1 MKKENIIKMLISI
14 LKGKR
19 ISGVIIA
26 LGLIILTAS
35 ISSPYFLT
43 AYNLKAV
50 IRSLAFVG
58 IVAIGQACLLLLGEI
73 DLSVGSIAGLCGV
86 IGGILMVNVG
96 INPYLSFILCLFLG
110 AILGFIN
117 GFIVVNLKLNAL
129 IVTIGTAGIYKG
141 INLVI
146 SQGRAITG
154 IPKEIYFL
162 GQGYLFNLPIPFVIM
177 FIVLVL
183 IVFLTKYTPFGRYMY
198 AIGNSKE
205 ASWIL
210 GIKVSFIRISTFMIT
225 GLLAALA
232 GMIMVAR
239 LGSSQPAIGELWV
252 LNSIAAAVIGG
263 VALTG
268 GVGNPAGALI
278 GAAMIGV
285 IENMIVLYGVSVYWQ
300 TAVSGAI
307 IVGAVALDSISR
319 MSALRRK
326 NK

>member
-1 MKKENIIKMLISI
+1 MKKENVIKMLGSI
-14 LKGKR
+14 LKGKQ
-19 ISGVIIA
+19 ISGIMAVLGLMIIIA
-26 LGLIILTAS
+26 SL
-35 ISSPYFLT
+35 SSPYFLT

-50 IRSLAFVG
+50 IRSLAFVS
-58 IVAIGQACLLLLGEI
+58 IVAIGQGCLLLLGEI
-73 DLSVGSIAGLCGV
+73 DLSVGSVAGLCGV
-86 IGGILMVNVG
+86 IGGILMVHVG
-96 INPYLSFILCLFLG
+96 INPYLSLILSLLLG
-110 AILGFIN
+110 AILGMLN
-117 GFIVVNLKLNAL
+117 GLITVHLKLSSL

-146 SQGRAITG
+146 SEGRAITD

-162 GQGYLFNLPIPFVIM
+162 GQGYLFNIPLPFIIM
-177 FIVLVL
+177 LIVLVL

-198 AIGNSKE
+198 AVGNSKE

-210 GIKVSFIRISTFMIT
+210 GIKVNFIRIITFMIT

-268 GVGNPAGALI
+268 GIGSPAGALV
-278 GAAMIGV
+278 GAAIIGV
-285 IENMIVLYGVSVYWQ
+285 IENIIVLYGVSVYWQ
-300 TAVSGAI
+300 TAVSGVI

-319 MSALRRK
+319 MVALRRK
-326 NK
+326 NI

>member
-19 ISGVIIA
+19 VSGVIIA
-26 LGLIILTAS
+26 LGLIIITAS

-43 AYNLKAV
+43 AYNLKVV

-86 IGGILMVNVG
+86 IGGILMVNIG
-96 INPYLSFILCLFLG
+96 INPYLSFILCLLLG
-110 AILGFIN
+110 AILGFLN
-117 GFIVVNLKLNAL
+117 GLIVVSLKLNAL
-129 IVTIGTAGIYKG
+129 IVTIGTAGVYKG

-146 SQGRAITG
+146 SKGRAITG

-162 GQGYLFNLPIPFVIM
+162 GQGYLFNIPMPFVIM
-177 FIVLVL
+177 LIVLVL

-198 AIGNSKE
+198 AIGNSRE

-210 GIKVSFIRISTFMIT
+210 GIKVNFIRISTFMIT
-225 GLLAALA
+225 GLLSALA
-232 GMIMVAR
+232 GMIMVTR

-268 GVGNPAGALI
+268 GVGSPAGALI
-278 GAAMIGV
+278 GAAIIGV
-285 IENMIVLYGVSVYWQ
+285 IENIIVLYGVSVYWQ
-300 TAVSGAI
+300 TAVSGSI

-319 MSALRRK
+319 MAALKRK
-326 NK
+326 NI

>member
-1 MKKENIIKMLISI
+1 MKKENVIKMLGSI
-14 LKGKR
+14 LKEKQ
-19 ISGVIIA
+19 ISGIMAV
-26 LGLIILTAS
+26 LGLMIVIAS
-35 ISSPYFLT
+35 LSSPYFLT

-50 IRSLAFVG
+50 IRSLAFVS
-58 IVAIGQACLLLLGEI
+58 IVAIGQGCLLLLGEI
-73 DLSVGSIAGLCGV
+73 DLSVGSVAGLCGV

-96 INPYLSFILCLFLG
+96 INPYLSLILCLLLG
-110 AILGFIN
+110 AILGILN
-117 GFIVVNLKLNAL
+117 GLITVNLKLSSL

-146 SQGRAITG
+146 SKGRAITD

-162 GQGYLFNLPIPFVIM
+162 GQGYLFNIPMPFVIM
-177 FIVLVL
+177 LIVLVL

-198 AIGNSKE
+198 AVGNSKE

-210 GIKVSFIRISTFMIT
+210 GIKVNFIRISTFMIT

-268 GVGNPAGALI
+268 GIGSPAGALV
-278 GAAMIGV
+278 GATIIGV
-285 IENMIVLYGVSVYWQ
+285 IENIIVLYGVSVYWQ
-300 TAVSGAI
+300 TAVSGVI

-319 MSALRRK
+319 MGALRKK
-326 NK
+326 NI

>member
-1 MKKENIIKMLISI
+1 MKKENVIKMLGSI
-14 LKGKR
+14 LKEKQ
-19 ISGVIIA
+19 ISGIMAV
-26 LGLIILTAS
+26 LGLMIVIAS
-35 ISSPYFLT
+35 LSSPYFLT

-50 IRSLAFVG
+50 IRSLAFVS
-58 IVAIGQACLLLLGEI
+58 IVAIGQGCLLLLGEI
-73 DLSVGSIAGLCGV
+73 DLSVGSVAGLCGV

-96 INPYLSFILCLFLG
+96 INPYLSLILCLLLG
-110 AILGFIN
+110 AILGILN
-117 GFIVVNLKLNAL
+117 GLITVNLKLSSL

-146 SQGRAITG
+146 SKGRAITD

-162 GQGYLFNLPIPFVIM
+162 GQGYLFNIPLPFVIM
-177 FIVLVL
+177 LIVLVL

-198 AIGNSKE
+198 AVGNNKE

-210 GIKVSFIRISTFMIT
+210 GIKVNFIRISTFMIT

-268 GVGNPAGALI
+268 GIGSPAGALV
-278 GAAMIGV
+278 GATIIGV
-285 IENMIVLYGVSVYWQ
+285 IENIIVLYGVSVYWQ
-300 TAVSGAI
+300 TAVSGVI

-319 MSALRRK
+319 MGALRKK
-326 NK
+326 NI

>member
-1 MKKENIIKMLISI
+1 MKKENVIKMLGSI
-14 LKGKR
+14 LKEKQ
-19 ISGVIIA
+19 ISGIMAV
-26 LGLIILTAS
+26 LGLMIVIAS
-35 ISSPYFLT
+35 LSSPYFLT

-50 IRSLAFVG
+50 IRSLAFVS
-58 IVAIGQACLLLLGEI
+58 IVAIGQGCLLLIGEI
-73 DLSVGSIAGLCGV
+73 DLSVGSVAGLCGV

-96 INPYLSFILCLFLG
+96 INPYLSLILCLLLG
-110 AILGFIN
+110 AILGILN
-117 GFIVVNLKLNAL
+117 GLITVNLKLSSL

-146 SQGRAITG
+146 SKGRAITD

-162 GQGYLFNLPIPFVIM
+162 GQGYLFNIPMPFVIM
-177 FIVLVL
+177 LVVLVL

-198 AIGNSKE
+198 AVGNSKE

-210 GIKVSFIRISTFMIT
+210 GIKVNFIRISTFMIT

-268 GVGNPAGALI
+268 GIGSPAGALV
-278 GAAMIGV
+278 GATIIGV
-285 IENMIVLYGVSVYWQ
+285 IENIIVLYGVSVYWQ
-300 TAVSGAI
+300 TAVSGVI

-319 MSALRRK
+319 MGALRKK
-326 NK
+326 NI

>member
-1 MKKENIIKMLISI
+1 MKKENIIKMLNSI

-19 ISGVIIA
+19 ISGVIVA
-26 LGLIILTAS
+26 LGLIIITAS

-43 AYNLKAV
+43 AYNLKVV
-50 IRSLAFVG
+50 IRSLSFVA

-86 IGGILMVNVG
+86 IGGILMVNIG
-96 INPYLSFILCLFLG
+96 INPYLSLILCLLLG
-110 AILGFIN
+110 AILGFLN
-117 GFIVVNLKLNAL
+117 GVIVVSLKLSAL
-129 IVTIGTAGIYKG
+129 IVTIGTAGIFKG

-146 SQGRAITG
+146 SKGRAITG

-162 GQGYLFNLPIPFVIM
+162 GQGYLFNIPMPFVIM
-177 FIVLVL
+177 LIVLAL

-205 ASWIL
+205 ASWTL
-210 GIKVSFIRISTFMIT
+210 GIKVNFIRISTFMIT

-239 LGSSQPAIGELWV
+239 LGSSQPAIGELWI

-268 GVGNPAGALI
+268 GVGSPAGALV
-278 GAAMIGV
+278 GAAIIGV
-285 IENMIVLYGVSVYWQ
+285 IENIIVLYGVSVYWQ
-300 TAVSGAI
+300 TAVSGSI
-307 IVGAVALDSISR
+307 IVGAVALDSLSR
-319 MSALRRK
+319 MAALRRK
-326 NK
+326 NI